1 MNTFPISHWH
11 QENLAT
17 LILATEYIGQCLK
30 NKLEDKASQPLPHD
44 AILPTSALATLCR
57 MFYLTEFERD
67 ILLLSTAFEIDPTIA
82 QLCGKLQGN
91 PQLNYPTFTLALTTF
106 PQASWSVLSPQNP
119 LQSWRLIEFGT
130 GFSLTQAP
138 LRIDRRILSYLL
150 GEDAFDERLL
160 GFVYPLPPH
169 LEENTLTYSQK
180 EIVEQLVS
188 IWSNYSSSSP
198 SIQLCGEEITAK
210 YAIAQ
215 ATSVFLGYNFKIVS
229 ASIFTQ
235 SPDEIYQIKQRW
247 EREALLSN
255 SLLFLDCDDIL
266 ANEPRVAF
274 QVSQFVKHLQTPVI
288 LSSKQKLNIKHAR
301 IIFFDVP
308 PLSYQEQTKIWANY
322 LGTEAKQIN
331 GQISQLV
338 SQFNLSN
345 VAIQAVCQQFKIQNS
360 KLKAEKENYSALS
373 QPRLGDISQKKNSDL
388 YLLWDF
394 CRHQARPQL
403 DNLAQ
408 RIDISATWN
417 DLVLPEQQCQ
427 ILYDIATHLRQRA
440 KVYQEWGFAS
450 KGSRGLG
457 ISALFHGDSG
467 TGKTMAAEV
476 LANQFRLDLYRI
488 DLSAVVS
495 KYIGE
500 TEKNLRRIFDA
511 AETGGVILLFDEAD
525 ALFGK
530 RTEVQD
536 SHDRHANVEVSYLLQ
551 RIESY
556 QGLAILTTNHKNAL
570 DSAFLRRIRFFV
582 EFSLPDA
589 VLRTEIWQR
598 VFPQATPTQG
608 LDYQK
613 LGQLKIAGGNI
624 RNIALNAAFLAADA
638 DESVMMKHILQATKQ
653 EYLKLKRLLTDEEI
667 RDWN

>member
-1 MNTFPISHWH
+1 MSTFTISHWH

-30 NKLEDKASQPLPHD
+30 NKLEDKTSQPLPHD

-57 MFYLTEFERD
+57 MFDLTEFERD

-106 PQASWSVLSPQNP
+106 AQANWSVLSPQNP
-119 LQSWRLIEFGT
+119 LQSWQLIEFGT

-169 LEENTLTYSQK
+169 LEENTLTYSQE

-188 IWSNYSSSSP
+188 IWSNYSSSCP

-210 YAIAQ
+210 YTIAK
-215 ATSVFLGYNFKIVS
+215 ATSVSLGYNMHIMS
-229 ASIFTQ
+229 ASVLSQ
-235 SPDEIYQIKQRW
+235 SPHEIYQIKQLW
-247 EREALLSN
+247 EREALLNN
-255 SLLFLDCDDIL
+255 SLLFLNCDDIL
-266 ANEPRVAF
+266 VNEPRVAF
-274 QVSQFVKHLQTPVI
+274 QVFQFVEHLQTPVI
-288 LSSKQKLNIKHAR
+288 LCSKEKLHTKHAR
-301 IIFFDVP
+301 FISFDVP

-345 VAIQAVCQQFKIQNS
+345 AAIQAACQQFKIQNS

-373 QPRLGDISQKKNSDL
+373 QPRLEDFSQKKNLDFN
-388 YLLWDF
+388 LLWDF

-403 DNLAQ
+403 DSLAQ
-408 RIDISATWN
+408 RIDISATWD

-457 ISALFHGDSG
+457 ISALFHGESG

-551 RIESY
+551 RMEAY

-582 EFSLPDA
+582 EFSVPDA
-589 VLRTEIWQR
+589 TLRSEIWQR
-598 VFPQATPTQG
+598 IFPQQTPTQG
-608 LDYQK
+608 LDYEK
-613 LGQLKIAGGNI
+613 LGQLKVSGGNI

-638 DESVMMKHILQATKQ
+638 DEPVMMKHILQAAKR